1 MLLNDSLCDRFRR
14 QLRPYMHKRTANMDK
29 LVIFSGAGMSQES
42 GLPTFR
48 GKDGLW
54 ESMDVEKVADRK
66 AWYCG
71 RRPDCR
77 ERRQAVLDFINPIR
91 RRILECRPNEAHLIA
106 ARLEEKYEVTVIT
119 QNGDDFH
126 QRAGSTRVIH
136 LHGEA
141 LKNASTLRPYIPLD
155 IDPSDP
161 DIRIGDKAPDG
172 SQIRPYVIFF
182 NENLQYGIWKEAV
195 KAVREADMM
204 VIVGCSLLVFPAA
217 RMIEELREEASLV
230 VIDPYE
236 CPLSAARPHRHIRL
250 PATKGMKIIENELL
264 ENDDN
269 EETGHTET

>member
-1 MLLNDSLCDRFRR
+1 M
-14 QLRPYMHKRTANMDK
+14 MKK

-91 RRILECRPNEAHLIA
+91 RRILECSPNEAHLIA
-106 ARLEEKYEVTVIT
+106 ARLEEKYKVTVIT

-126 QRAGSTRVIH
+126 QRAGSTKVIH

-141 LKNASTLRPYIPLD
+141 LKNASTLRPYIPIE
-155 IDPSDP
+155 IDPANP
-161 DIRIGDKAPDG
+161 DIKLGDKAPDG
-172 SQIRPYVIFF
+172 SQIRPYVVFF

-195 KAVREADMM
+195 KAIREADLM

-217 RMIEELREEASLV
+217 KLIEELREDAMLV
-230 VIDPYE
+230 VIDPCE
-236 CPLSAARPHRHIRL
+236 SPLPIKHRHSHLRL
-250 PATKGMKIIENELL
+250 PATKGMKIIENALL
-264 ENDDN
+264 KNDKDH
-269 EETGHTET
+269 EETGNTETQKTV

>member
-1 MLLNDSLCDRFRR
+1 M
-14 QLRPYMHKRTANMDK
+14 KK

-48 GKDGLW
+48 GDGGIW
-54 ESMDVEKVADRK
+54 ESVDPDKVADYK

-71 RRPDCR
+71 RRSDCK

-91 RRILECRPNEAHLIA
+91 RQILSLSPNEAHYVA
-106 ARLEEKYEVTVIT
+106 ARLEKDFDVTVIT

-141 LKNASTLRPYIPLD
+141 LKNTSTLHPYIPMD
-155 IDPSDP
+155 IDPEDP

-195 KAVREADMM
+195 KAIREADLM

-217 RMIEELREEASLV
+217 KLIEELREDAMLV
-230 VIDPYE
+230 VIDPCE
-236 CPLSAARPHRHIRL
+236 SPLPIKHRHSHLRL
-250 PATKGMKIIENELL
+250 PATKGMKIIENSLL
-264 ENDDN
+264 KNDKAH
-269 EETGHTET
+269 EETGNTETQKTV

>member
-1 MLLNDSLCDRFRR
+1 M
-14 QLRPYMHKRTANMDK
+14 
-29 LVIFSGAGMSQES
+29 
-42 GLPTFR
+42 
-48 GKDGLW
+48 
-54 ESMDVEKVADRK
+54 
-66 AWYCG
+66 
-71 RRPDCR
+71 
-77 ERRQAVLDFINPIR
+77 
-91 RRILECRPNEAHLIA
+91 IA
-106 ARLEEKYEVTVIT
+106 ARLEEKYKVTVIT

-182 NENLQYGIWKEAV
+182 NENLQYGIWKQAV

-250 PATKGMKIIENELL
+250 PATIGMKIIENELL
-264 ENDDN
+264 ENYNDH
-269 EETGHTET
+269 EEAGNTETQKTV

>member
-1 MLLNDSLCDRFRR
+1 M
-14 QLRPYMHKRTANMDK
+14 MKK

-77 ERRQAVLDFINPIR
+77 KRRQAVLDFINPIH

-161 DIRIGDKAPDG
+161 DIRIGDLIDCITEKLKLSMTALATETADNIG
-172 SQIRPYVIFF
+172 TCIIDF
-182 NENLQYGIWKEAV
+182 NIHS
-195 KAVREADMM
+195 AD
-204 VIVGCSLLVFPAA
+204 
-217 RMIEELREEASLV
+217 ELRF
-230 VIDPYE
+230 VIRNVKE
-236 CPLSAARPHRHIRL
+236 
-250 PATKGMKIIENELL
+250 IEGVDEVAVQQRQ
-264 ENDDN
+264 
-269 EETGHTET
+269 